1 MTPET
6 YLARVRS
13 LLPALRERADQ
24 AERLRRLPD
33 ETFADFQ
40 EAGLFRCLQPK
51 RYGGHELD
59 PGTLYQAVM
68 EIGAVCGSSAWIL
81 GVIGV
86 HNWHLAL
93 FAPEAQDDVWGKDTS
108 LQLSTSLAP
117 TGSVERVDGG
127 FRLRGRWPFS
137 SGCDFCHWAVLG
149 GTVPALAKDAPPD
162 VRTFLVPRS
171 DYAIDDTWHA
181 VGLCG
186 TGSKDLLVDGAFVPE
201 YRTHSYRDAFYLT
214 NPGAV
219 VNDGPLYRLPFG
231 LVFPACIGSPA
242 IGVALGAVAAFREQ
256 TTMRISPRDQ
266 SRVAEDPFAQLAL
279 AEAAVEVTAAR
290 DRLLGNFARG
300 DAARARGVG
309 DPAGPAG
316 ALSVGHREGHGSIR
330 PGRRSPVRGQRR
342 PRRLSQ
348 QSDPAGLARCSRD
361 PRARRQQSR
370 ESGGRVR
377 PLRVRPAARRSPVL
391 TALKRTTSLI
401 EPGPPHSTCRRSRTY
416 SSTPPARARRA
427 VRHARN

>member
-6 YLARVRS
+6 YLQRVRS
-13 LLPALRERADQ
+13 LLPALRERAGR
-24 AERLRRLPD
+24 AEQLRRLPD

-40 EAGLFRCLQPK
+40 DAGLFRCLQPK
-51 RYGGHELD
+51 RYAGYELD
-59 PGTLYQAVM
+59 PGTLYQAVI
-68 EIGAVCGSSAWIL
+68 EIGTVCGSSAWIL

-108 LQLSTSLAP
+108 IQLSTSLAP
-117 TGSVERVDGG
+117 TGTVERVDGG

-149 GTVPALAKDAPPD
+149 GSVPPLDKNAPPD

-171 DYAIDDTWHA
+171 DYVIDDTWHA

-256 TTMRISPRDQ
+256 TTTRVSPRDQ

-279 AEAAVEVTAAR
+279 AEAAAEVTAAR
-290 DRLLGNFARG
+290 DRLLGNFAEAMRLAREG
-300 DAARARGVG
+300 SEIPLAQRARYRW
-309 DPAGPAG
+309 DTAKATDR
-316 ALSVGHREGHGSIR
+316 SVRA
-330 PGRRSPVRGQRR
+330 VD
-342 PRRLSQ
+342 RLFE
-348 QSDPAGLARCSRD
+348 A
-361 PRARRQQSR
+361 
-370 ESGGRVR
+370 SGGRAVYLNNPIQR
-377 PLRVRPAARRSPVL
+377 AWRDVHAIRAHAGNNLEKAAAVFGRSEFGLPPVDLRF
-391 TALKRTTSLI
+391 
-401 EPGPPHSTCRRSRTY
+401 
-416 SSTPPARARRA
+416 
-427 VRHARN
+427 